1 MIILNTLQGKIGS
14 DINVIQKTFD
24 DFKNLDFTSNI
35 PNAKGEVEK
44 VTNLLGNEITN
55 IRDITDQTNLL
66 ALAGDHGR
74 EASNT

>member
-1 MIILNTLQGKIGS
+1 MLLKKHLMILKILILPLIYLMPKER
-14 DINVIQKTFD
+14 F
-24 DFKNLDFTSNI
+24 
-35 PNAKGEVEK
+35 EK